1 MKKSLLSSAAALLL
15 LCAVVSC
22 GEAAEAPK
30 PEGGVNSEAVITP
43 ETEAVTKAV
52 DSIGSLSELDFG
64 GQKLTVNISVN
75 EEEWNTSAVY
85 IMGAEEEVGDEA
97 KDLVYRRNLEI
108 AEALNVSVDWITA
121 DEPYT
126 EVLNY
131 IKKPVLAGDSTVDLY
146 INDQYGLVRCMTAGC
161 LYNVSDIPAENNYF
175 DFSADGWYT
184 EYMDQLS
191 ILDGRR
197 YFLAGDYFMDILRG
211 THVMYF
217 NKNLMANLY
226 EGADDLYDVVFSGQW
241 TYDKLIG
248 YVKDCYRDLNGNG
261 AVDAQDLFGVRAHPA
276 WGNLYLNTTDCR
288 TVSYDKD
295 GNLYI
300 DPSVDR
306 FSSLAD
312 RLITIYTSVGHCELK
327 SDEGTSARIGYFI
340 NGQVLFTIW
349 LKIADMEADEMR
361 NMDGIGL
368 IPYPKLDES
377 QDTYRTLVHDIA
389 ELGAVPATVNEKNLP
404 ALSAYLQ
411 AMTRYSAQYLMPQ
424 YFETAL
430 KIKYSQDEQF
440 AQMLDIIR
448 DGIRCPFE
456 YAYSEYFSS
465 IGYKPLSD
473 SISKKSNVIAST
485 IEKGM
490 KSAEKQLT
498 KLMDALNAL
507 E

>member
-30 PEGGVNSEAVITP
+30 PEGSVNSEAVTTP
-43 ETEAVTKAV
+43 ETEAVTKAI
-52 DSIGSLSELDFG
+52 DSIGPLSELDFG

-226 EGADDLYDVVFSGQW
+226 EGADDLYDVVFPVSGRM
-241 TYDKLIG
+241 I
-248 YVKDCYRDLNGNG
+248 N
-261 AVDAQDLFGVRAHPA
+261 
-276 WGNLYLNTTDCR
+276 
-288 TVSYDKD
+288 
-295 GNLYI
+295 
-300 DPSVDR
+300 
-306 FSSLAD
+306 SS
-312 RLITIYTSVGHCELK
+312 
-327 SDEGTSARIGYFI
+327 
-340 NGQVLFTIW
+340 
-349 LKIADMEADEMR
+349 
-361 NMDGIGL
+361 
-368 IPYPKLDES
+368 
-377 QDTYRTLVHDIA
+377 
-389 ELGAVPATVNEKNLP
+389 AT
-404 ALSAYLQ
+404 
-411 AMTRYSAQYLMPQ
+411 
-424 YFETAL
+424 
-430 KIKYSQDEQF
+430 
-440 AQMLDIIR
+440 
-448 DGIRCPFE
+448 
-456 YAYSEYFSS
+456 
-465 IGYKPLSD
+465 
-473 SISKKSNVIAST
+473 
-485 IEKGM
+485 
-490 KSAEKQLT
+490 
-498 KLMDALNAL
+498 
-507 E
+507 